1 MVITYHSNVLEGFML
16 SLLREELGS
25 FKNALGFKSVGGF
38 GNISPSLLLSP
49 DIPVI
54 MQTRW
59 QECVS
64 KKESEELCNRQGK

>member
-1 MVITYHSNVLEGFML
+1 
-16 SLLREELGS
+16 LGS